1 MAASRDGFTCPTAS
15 YAMTDITLVRYAESI
30 WHAEDR
36 YCGVTDVDLTEEGR
50 RQTQLLARWD
60 ASANLSA
67 VWTSPLQRCQLT
79 ADPCAAGIG
88 QKPFVN
94 ARLRELVFG
103 SLEGKTKFRQGVRSR
118 AKEQPVER
126 RYRTARS
133 IASTAHRYLGSGRLP
148 ARAIQTS
155 RIGLD

>member
-15 YAMTDITLVRYAESI
+15 YAMTDITLVRHAESI

-50 RQTQLLARWD
+50 RQTQWLARWA

-79 ADPCAAGIG
+79 ADPCAAAQPPTRKIIDIDH
-88 QKPFVN
+88 F
-94 ARLRELVFG
+94 A
-103 SLEGKTKFRQGVRSR
+103 
-118 AKEQPVER
+118 AKANR
-126 RYRTARS
+126 RCLQA
-133 IASTAHRYLGSGRLP
+133 
-148 ARAIQTS
+148 
-155 RIGLD
+155 